1 MHGEP
6 MAQREVTAVIVGAGE
21 RGANAYGPRI
31 HRPGV
36 GRIVGLAEPDDGRR
50 AAAAAR
56 FAVAPEACF
65 RTWDDL
71 FARPRMA
78 EIAVV
83 ATGDTQHVEPTLLA
97 LAAGYHVLL
106 EKPMALDD
114 DGCRRIV
121 EAADAAQRNVVVC
134 HVYRHSHLFAA
145 LQRVVVSGALGRV
158 LSIQL
163 SENVAF
169 WHYAHS
175 YVRGLTRRS
184 RVPMLLQKSCHDL
197 DLLAWLAG
205 APARTVTSLVRPTE
219 LTDAN
224 APPGAPE
231 RCIDGC
237 PHAPTCPYDAVALYL
252 RLEPVLNDLAQHD
265 RLALRALAATVRRLR
280 PAAQRAPLAAVRRL
294 AEWRRWPLT
303 AVSDDASV
311 AAVEHALRTT
321 RWGRCAWRVGDN
333 DQPAAQTVD
342 VAFANGVLASFT
354 MHSSSHRSMREV
366 RVDGTHGS
374 ARGELAGLEQWLEVT
389 DHRTGRTRRTDFP
402 VTTDGHGGGE
412 GPLVGELL
420 RAVRDGT
427 RAGTSARDAW
437 ESHRI
442 AFAAMRSAATG
453 AAVRLADA
461 GFQPEVLP
469 LEGSMDRRMP

>member
-1 MHGEP
+1 MS
-6 MAQREVTAVIVGAGE
+6 QREVSAVIVGAGE

-31 HRPGV
+31 HRRGV

-50 AAAAAR
+50 RAAAVR
-56 FAVAPEACF
+56 FAVAPDACF
-65 RTWDDL
+65 RTWDEL

-78 EIAVV
+78 DVAVV
-83 ATGDTQHVEPTLLA
+83 TTGDTQHVEPTLLA
-97 LAAGYHVLL
+97 LARGYHVLL

-121 EAADAAQRNVVVC
+121 EAAEAAQRNVVVC

-145 LQRVVVSGALGRV
+145 LRRVVASGALGRV

-163 SENVAF
+163 SENVAY

-175 YVRGLTRRS
+175 YVRGLTRQS

-197 DLLAWLAG
+197 DLLAWIAG
-205 APARTVTSLVRPTE
+205 APARTVTSLLRPTE
-219 LTDAN
+219 LTAAN

-231 RCIDGC
+231 RCSDGC
-237 PHAPTCPYDAVALYL
+237 AHAATCPYDAVALYA
-252 RLEPVLNDLAQHD
+252 RLEPVLNDLARHE
-265 RLALRALAATVRRLR
+265 RLALRALAATVRLLR
-280 PAAQRAPLAAVRRL
+280 PAVQQAPLASVRRL

-303 AVSDDASV
+303 AVSNDASV
-311 AAVEHALRTT
+311 AAVDHALRTT

-354 MHSSSHRSMREV
+354 MHSSAHRSMRRI

-374 ARGELAGLEQWLEVT
+374 AVGELAGLEQWLEVS
-389 DHRTGRTRRTDFP
+389 HHKTGTTRRTDFP

-412 GPLVGELL
+412 GPLIEELL
-420 RAVRDGT
+420 RAVREGT
-427 RAGTSARDAW
+427 RAATSARDAW

-442 AFAAMRSAATG
+442 AFAAMRSAASG
-453 AAVRLADA
+453 VAVRVD
-461 GFQPEVLP
+461 
-469 LEGSMDRRMP
+469 GS

>member
-1 MHGEP
+1 MS
-6 MAQREVTAVIVGAGE
+6 QREVSAVIVGAGE

-31 HRPGV
+31 HRRGV
-36 GRIVGLAEPDDGRR
+36 GRVVGLAELDDGRR
-50 AAAAAR
+50 RAAAAR
-56 FAVAPEACF
+56 FAVAPDACF
-65 RTWDDL
+65 RTWDEL

-78 EIAVV
+78 DVAVV

-121 EAADAAQRNVVVC
+121 EAAEAAHRNVVVC

-145 LQRVVVSGALGRV
+145 LRRVVASGALGRV

-163 SENVAF
+163 AENVAY

-175 YVRGLTRRS
+175 YVRGLTRQS

-197 DLLAWLAG
+197 DLLAWIAG
-205 APARTVTSLVRPTE
+205 APARTVTSLLRPTE
-219 LTDAN
+219 LTAAN
-224 APPGAPE
+224 TPPGAPE

-237 PHAPTCPYDAVALYL
+237 PLAATCPYDAVALYAH
-252 RLEPVLNDLAQHD
+252 LEPVLNDLARHD

-280 PAAQRAPLAAVRRL
+280 PLAQRAPLASVRRL

-321 RWGRCAWRVGDN
+321 RWGRCAWQVGDN

-354 MHSSSHRSMREV
+354 MHSSAHRSMRRV

-374 ARGELAGLEQWLEVT
+374 AVGELAGLEQWLEVS
-389 DHRTGRTRRTDFP
+389 DHKTGTTRRTDFP

-412 GPLVGELL
+412 GPLVDELL

-427 RAGTSARDAW
+427 PAATSARDAW

-442 AFAAMRSAATG
+442 AFAAMRSAREG
-453 AAVRLADA
+453 AAVRLD
-461 GFQPEVLP
+461 G
-469 LEGSMDRRMP
+469 G